1 MLEVDRIL
9 QLKEEFIL
17 YKLEVAEGMLWLFNI
32 KNGDSFR
39 LNGTSY
45 YILSLFDGN
54 RSIGKIKKCI
64 LDKYSDADPDVVLE
78 DFEELIKRMKKKN
91 IFKEIREVNNGKKKG
106 YKAQSG
112 L

>member
-9 QLKEEFIL
+9 QWKEEFIL

-32 KNGDSFR
+32 KNGDSFK
-39 LNGTSY
+39 LNETSY

-91 IFKEIREVNNGKKKG
+91 IFKEIRGVNNGKKKG